1 MTDRRDSRPGD
12 LAFSPSCCRFSAAK
26 KFLVTCKESRT
37 ASTDAQEADFRL
49 LYAANPSAHRN
60 FLQETLK

>member
-1 MTDRRDSRPGD
+1 VLLPVLGR
-12 LAFSPSCCRFSAAK
+12 K
-26 KFLVTCKESRT
+26 KIPVTCKESLT
-37 ASTDAQEADFRL
+37 ASTDAQEADSRL